1 MEDVLEKL
9 KNTRQFLLIFV
20 GILLLSFHYFFVYF
34 INSTYLAGTL
44 PENFVGYIYTAG
56 AVLCVLLFLLA
67 PKILRKFGNYKL
79 TLWLS
84 VLEFIAMIGL
94 AFSQIPI
101 AIIFFFLLHQMVVPV
116 LLYCMDV
123 FLEEYSPAETMGSIR
138 GISLTMLNIPPII
151 TPFIAGLILTKPDYW
166 KVYLI
171 AATFLIPFLAILI
184 IYFRNFKD
192 EPYPVITVKSA
203 ALKFYRDKNVF
214 DVFLDHFLLHLFY
227 GWMVIY
233 MPIYLRDHIGFS
245 WSEIGLMF
253 SIMLLPFILFQIPIG
268 RLEDKYHDERQVLIL
283 GFSIMAASTIMIP
296 FITGADFILWTMILF
311 VTRIGASLVEV
322 SSDSYF
328 FKHIHPSNTGFI
340 SFYRMTRSLPLLI
353 SPAIVGL
360 TLIFLDIKYIFLV
373 LGIIMLMGV
382 RYTLKLKA

>member
-44 PENFVGYIYTAG
+44 PENYVGYIYTAG
-56 AVLCVLLFLLA
+56 AVLCILLFLLA

-94 AFSQIPI
+94 AFSQTPL
-101 AIIFFFLLHQMVVPV
+101 AIIFFFLLHQMVVPI

-253 SIMLLPFILFQIPIG
+253 SIMVLPFILFQIPIG

-296 FITGADFILWTMILF
+296 FIAGANFILWTMILF
-311 VTRIGASLVEV
+311 ITRIGASLVEV

-340 SFYRMTRSLPLLI
+340 SFYRMTRSLPLVI